1 MSRYDGPDR
10 DFGSYVQL
18 VQGQEGWN
26 GGSCMKIARIGDVEA
41 PDASGLLA
49 RPFLEGDQSN
59 VRVIRVAAGHALPPH
74 RHATSDLMLYVVA
87 GDGELDTSDSN
98 IPFGAGSLAFYR
110 GDEELRVRN
119 AGQDELMMLAFLTP
133 KFAAS

>member
-1 MSRYDGPDR
+1 
-10 DFGSYVQL
+10 
-18 VQGQEGWN
+18 
-26 GGSCMKIARIGDVEA
+26 MKIARIGDVET

-74 RHATSDLMLYVVA
+74 RHGTSDLMLYVA
-87 GDGELDTSDSN
+87 GLGELDTSDSK

-119 AGQDELMMLAFLTP
+119 AGHDELMMLAFLTP